1 MSNRRKMVQWRS
13 SRCSAGATCAGG
25 HPRRRCGA
33 QLEDTPP
40 AERSSSSDHDGAD
53 SDESTSL
60 PSTQRVPP
68 ERVGVRNASAT
79 TANPIEARLI
89 GPLEG

>member
-1 MSNRRKMVQWRS
+1 MSNRRKMVQCRS

-33 QLEDTPP
+33 QLEDTAP

-53 SDESTSL
+53 LDESTSL
-60 PSTQRVPP
+60 PSTQPRAAGLRPAG
-68 ERVGVRNASAT
+68 RRGAAT
-79 TANPIEARLI
+79 A
-89 GPLEG
+89 